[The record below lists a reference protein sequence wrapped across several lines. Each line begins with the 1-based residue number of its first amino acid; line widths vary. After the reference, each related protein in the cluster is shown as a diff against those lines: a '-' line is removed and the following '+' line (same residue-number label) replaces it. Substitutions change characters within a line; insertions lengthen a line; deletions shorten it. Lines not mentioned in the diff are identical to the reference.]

1 MHCSSK
7 FTGLGAVGWLIA
19 FGAPALSA
27 PLLGPEFQRQTII
40 SKTYTTTGDSS
51 VVHGNVFAGGVSTTG
66 ANADV
71 LGNLV
76 SGGAATTGGTGSTV
90 TGNIVSGGVATTG
103 DGSLIGGSVTSS
115 GASTI
120 GANSRVTGDV
130 TSVGAATTG
139 DTSWVGGTIQT
150 GGAAST
156 GANSVVVGAVGA
168 VGAISVGANSLVGSQ
183 YALAAS
189 PFVATELTASL
200 DAEAATHT
208 SLIRYAQTALKSLG
222 IGTVLAATMTTDTTL
237 YSGVYSAASLSTTA
251 GTTLTLDGQG
261 KLDQVWV
268 FNIADI
274 LATGA
279 STKIVMINAGAGSG
293 IIWNTGG
300 YASLGASSVFLGT
313 ILAETY
319 ISVGADAETLGVT
332 KTCGGLF
339 SASSYVSTGA
349 GAKVGGYGCYGIG
362 SVFNVDND
370 GKVYRPVTIPPPE
383 PSDNTVPEPQAWI
396 MMLAGFFI
404 IGSASRRRA
413 RRQAVAS

>member
-1 MHCSSK
+1 MHRSSK
-7 FTGLGAVGWLIA
+7 IAGASAVGWLIA
-19 FGAPALSA
+19 LSGAPALAA
-27 PLLGPEFQRQTII
+27 PLLGPELQRQTII
-40 SKTYTTTGDSS
+40 SKTYTTTGDRS
-51 VVHGNVFAGGVSTTG
+51 VGHGNVFAGGVSTTG

-139 DTSWVGGTIQT
+139 DTSWVGGTIQI

-156 GANSVVVGAVGA
+156 GANSVVVGA

-208 SLIRYAQTALKSLG
+208 SLIRYAQTALKSFG

-362 SVFNVDND
+362 SVFNVDD
-370 GKVYRPVTIPPPE
+370 EGKVYRPVTIPPPE
-383 PSDNTVPEPQAWI
+383 ASDNTVPEPQAWI